1 MRLLIAAILSATL
14 AIMAPQQLTAQDAP
28 QPIFDSYAEMRAT
41 LDDLMSKRQIA
52 DLLTR
57 FGGADEMSLQ
67 DMTGLETQVRNLFPE
82 DFENS
87 AVMIRQDL
95 ENGFAQEMIA
105 YWTGTAYIYA
115 RVLWHERPDG
125 VVVSINMTFN
135 SNPDTLVPLF

>member
-87 AVMIRQDL
+87 AVMIRQVPTRWSRCSDA
-95 ENGFAQEMIA
+95 AQVF
-105 YWTGTAYIYA
+105 T
-115 RVLWHERPDG
+115 RVAWLPR
-125 VVVSINMTFN
+125 SR
-135 SNPDTLVPLF
+135 